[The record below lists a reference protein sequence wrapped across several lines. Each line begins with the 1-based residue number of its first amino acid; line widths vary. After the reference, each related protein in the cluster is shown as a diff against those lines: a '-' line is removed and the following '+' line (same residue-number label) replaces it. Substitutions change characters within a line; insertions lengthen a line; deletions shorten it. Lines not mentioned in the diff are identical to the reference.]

1 MMRKSKYL
9 FLVIALLLLV
19 SGCKKND
26 PEIVNMSGT
35 DEEFNE
41 DAAYNINING
51 SGRLQCI
58 RDVNI
63 SQLEDDFRYSIT
75 YKDGAITML
84 HSQEKVTGTNQ
95 TLLNEYEEAYKNI
108 KNQYKGLRYYDVT
121 VTRNDNSVIYD
132 TVINYE
138 KIDMDKLREIEPE
151 IEGQSDI
158 YKNNKLML
166 KTWWEF
172 SKDMGMTCKGV

>member
-63 SQLEDDFRYSIT
+63 SQLEDDFRYSVT

>member
-138 KIDMDKLREIEPE
+138 KIDLDKLREIEPE